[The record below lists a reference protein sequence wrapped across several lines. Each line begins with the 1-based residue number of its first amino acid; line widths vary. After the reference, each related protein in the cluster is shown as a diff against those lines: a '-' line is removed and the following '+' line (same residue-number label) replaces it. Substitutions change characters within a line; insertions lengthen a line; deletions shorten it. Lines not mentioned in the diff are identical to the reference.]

1 VAVVKTME
9 LGLVLGQP
17 VVPYPLIINT
27 PLNFETLAALCNR
40 MGPGVSAL
48 FLVDIPYFKNW

>member
-1 VAVVKTME
+1 VAVVKRME

-17 VVPYPLIINT
+17 VLPYPLIINT

-48 FLVDIPYFKNW
+48 FLIDIPYF